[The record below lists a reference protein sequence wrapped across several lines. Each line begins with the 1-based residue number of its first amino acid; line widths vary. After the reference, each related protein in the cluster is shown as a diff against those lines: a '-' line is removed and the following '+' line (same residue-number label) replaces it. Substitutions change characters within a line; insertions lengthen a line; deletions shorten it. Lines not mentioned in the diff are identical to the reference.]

1 MPQLDSFIFSSIA
14 IYTIIIFLVLLFL
27 MHTYLLPKVKR
38 QIVARKKILSISFIS
53 ITPEDIIIL
62 AFFLILIKSIRN
74 YRVNIG
80 NIFSSLRENMYKKL
94 FNCFSSSIN
103 DIKLLI
109 NNNIKNSKKEKTF
122 VISIKS
128 WH

>member
-1 MPQLDSFIFSSIA
+1 MPQLDSFIFASIA
-14 IYTIIIFLVLLFL
+14 IYTIILFLVLLFL

-62 AFFLILIKSIRN
+62 AFLLILISSIRN
-74 YRVNIG
+74 YRVNIE
-80 NIFSSLRENMYKKL
+80 NIFDSLRKNMYKKL

-122 VISIKS
+122 VIRIAK
-128 WH
+128 